1 MVLENFGKSLRDT
14 LKKVTRAGHID
25 KELMKEVVRDMQRA
39 LLQAD
44 VNVKLALELTRR
56 IEQRV
61 FGEEPPSGMSLREW
75 AVKVVYD
82 ELVAILGTR
91 REPRLRR
98 HRVML
103 VGLYGQGKTTTAGK
117 LARYYRNKGL
127 SVGVIAGDVHR
138 PAAYDQL
145 QQLADGLGAP
155 FYGERGNPDAPSVV
169 RAGLT
174 EMEQADVVIIDTA
187 GRHSLDSDLVH
198 EMERVAAVAEPDEI
212 YLVLD
217 AAVGQQAGP
226 QAQAIHDAEGVSG
239 VVLTKLDGTAKGG
252 GALSAVAVTE
262 APIIFIGVG
271 EGPADLE
278 SFDPER
284 FIGRLLGY
292 GDLTGL
298 LEKAREVMDEDKAEE
313 TARKLLSGKFTLV
326 ELREQMDALS
336 GMGSM
341 QKIMQMIPGFASLQS
356 RQGKGDMDATEARMN
371 KFKVI
376 MDSMTEYEMQNPRM
390 IKSSRIKRISQ
401 GAGVDP
407 QHVKGLLKY
416 YNQSKSM
423 VKNLAGNRRMQ
434 KRLMRQMQQGGD
446 LGI

>member
-1 MVLENFGKSLRDT
+1 MVLEGFGKSLRDT
-14 LKKVTRAGHID
+14 LRKVTRAGHID

-155 FYGERGNPDAPSVV
+155 FYGERRNPDAPSVV

-226 QAQAIHDAEGVSG
+226 QAQAFHDAVGVSG

>member
-1 MVLENFGKSLRDT
+1 
-14 LKKVTRAGHID
+14 
-25 KELMKEVVRDMQRA
+25 VVRDMQRA

-226 QAQAIHDAEGVSG
+226 QAQAFHDAVGVSG

>member
-1 MVLENFGKSLRDT
+1 MVLDNLGGALRNT
-14 LKKVTRAGHID
+14 LKKLTRAGHVD

-61 FGEEPPSGMSLREW
+61 FGEEPPTGMSMREW

-82 ELVAILGTR
+82 ELVAILGQK

-98 HRVML
+98 HKVML

-117 LARYYRNKGL
+117 LARYYHNKGL

-145 QQLADGLGAP
+145 QQLAENLSAP
-155 FYGERGNPDAPSVV
+155 FYGERGNPDASAVV
-169 RAGLT
+169 KAGLA
-174 EMEQADVVIIDTA
+174 EMGNLEVVIIDTA
-187 GRHSLDSDLVH
+187 GRHSLDTDLVE
-198 EMERVAAVAEPDEI
+198 EMERVAGVAEPDEI

-226 QAQAIHDAEGVSG
+226 QAQAFHDAVGVTG

-278 SFDPER
+278 TFDGER

-292 GDLTGL
+292 GDLSGL
-298 LEKAREVMDEDKAEE
+298 LEKAKEVMDEDTAEE
-313 TARKLLSGKFTLV
+313 TARKLLSGKFTLI
-326 ELREQMDALS
+326 ELREQMNALK
-336 GMGSM
+336 GMGKM
-341 QKIMQMIPGFASLQS
+341 KKVMEMIPGFANIQA
-356 RQGKGDMDATEARMN
+356 RQKKGEMEATDARM
-371 KFKVI
+371 KQFQII
-376 MDSMTEYEMQNPRM
+376 MDSMTDHEMRNPRL
-390 IKSSRIKRISQ
+390 IKSSRIKRIAK

-407 QHVKGLLKY
+407 QQVKGLLKY

-423 VKNLAGNRRMQ
+423 VKGLAGNRRMQ

-446 LGI
+446 LGL

>member
-1 MVLENFGKSLRDT
+1 MVLEGFGKSLRDT
-14 LKKVTRAGHID
+14 LRKVTRAGHID

-226 QAQAIHDAEGVSG
+226 QAQAFHDAVGVSG

-407 QHVKGLLKY
+407 QHVKGLLKS

>member
-1 MVLENFGKSLRDT
+1 MVLEGFGKSLRDT
-14 LKKVTRAGHID
+14 LRKVTRAGHID

-56 IEQRV
+56 IEKRV

-82 ELVAILGTR
+82 ELVAILGTK
-91 REPRLRR
+91 REPRLKR

-117 LARYYRNKGL
+117 LARYYHNKGL

-145 QQLADGLGAP
+145 QQLADGLDAP
-155 FYGERGNPDAPSVV
+155 FYGERGNPDAPAIVK
-169 RAGLT
+169 AGLAH
-174 EMEQADVVIIDTA
+174 MEHLEVVIIDTA
-187 GRHSLDSDLVH
+187 GRHSLDTDLVE
-198 EMERVAAVAEPDEI
+198 EMERVAAVAEPDEF

-226 QAQAIHDAEGVSG
+226 QAQAFHDAVGITG

-252 GALSAVAVTE
+252 GALSAVAITE
-262 APIIFIGVG
+262 APIMFIGVG
-271 EGPADLE
+271 EGPSDLE

-292 GDLTGL
+292 GDISGL

-313 TARKLLSGKFTLV
+313 TARKMLSGKFTLV
-326 ELREQMDALS
+326 ELRDQMDALS

-341 QKIMQMIPGFASLQS
+341 QKLMQMIPGFANLQS
-356 RQGKGDMDATEARMN
+356 KQGKGDMDATEARMK

-376 MDSMTEYEMQNPRM
+376 MDSMTEYEMQNPRL
-390 IKSSRIKRISQ
+390 IKSSRIKRIAR

-407 QHVKGLLKY
+407 QQVKGLLKY

-434 KRLMRQMQQGGD
+434 KRLMRQMQQSGD
-446 LGI
+446 LGM

>member
-1 MVLENFGKSLRDT
+1 MVLEGFGKSLRDT
-14 LKKVTRAGHID
+14 LRKVTRAGHID

-226 QAQAIHDAEGVSG
+226 QAQAFHDAVGVSG

>member
-1 MVLENFGKSLRDT
+1 MVLDKLGGALRDT

-61 FGEEPPSGMSLREW
+61 FGEDPPSGMSLREW

-82 ELVAILGTR
+82 ELVAILGAR
-91 REPRLRR
+91 KEARLRR

-117 LARYYRNKGL
+117 LARYYHNKGL

-145 QQLADGLGAP
+145 QQLADNLEAP
-155 FYGERGNPDAPSVV
+155 FHGERGNPDAPAVV
-169 RAGLT
+169 KAGLAQ
-174 EMEQADVVIIDTA
+174 MEHLEVVIIDTA

-198 EMERVAAVAEPDEI
+198 EMEQVAAVAEPDEI

-226 QAQAIHDAEGVSG
+226 QAQAFHDSVGVTG

-252 GALSAVAVTE
+252 GALSAVAVTS
-262 APIIFIGVG
+262 APIIFIGTG
-271 EGPADLE
+271 EGPGDLE
-278 SFDPER
+278 TFDPER

-298 LEKAREVMDEDKAEE
+298 LEKARDVMDEDKAEA

-326 ELREQMDALS
+326 ELREQINALS
-336 GMGSM
+336 GMGPL
-341 QKIMQMIPGFASLQS
+341 QKVMEMIPGFANLQGK
-356 RQGKGDMDATEARMN
+356 QAKGDMEATQARMKHFN
-371 KFKVI
+371 VI
-376 MDSMTEYEMQNPRM
+376 MDSMTEYEMQNPRN
-390 IKSSRIKRISQ
+390 IKSSRIKRIAR

-407 QHVKGLLKY
+407 QQVKGLLKY
-416 YNQSKSM
+416 YTQSKSM

>member
-1 MVLENFGKSLRDT
+1 MVLENLGKSLRDT

-61 FGEEPPSGMSLREW
+61 FGEEPPAGMSLREW

-82 ELVAILGTR
+82 ELVAILGAKR
-91 REPRLRR
+91 DPRLRR

-117 LARYYRNKGL
+117 LARYYQNKGL

-145 QQLADGLGAP
+145 QQLADKLGAP
-155 FYGERGNPDAPSVV
+155 FYGERGNPDAPAVV
-169 RAGLT
+169 KAGLAQ
-174 EMEQADVVIIDTA
+174 MEHLEAVIIDTA

-198 EMERVAAVAEPDEI
+198 EMERVAAVARPDEI

-226 QAQAIHDAEGVSG
+226 QAQAFHDAVGVTG

-278 SFDPER
+278 PFDPER

-292 GDLTGL
+292 GDLSGL

-326 ELREQMDALS
+326 ELREQINALS
-336 GMGSM
+336 GMGKM
-341 QKIMQMIPGFASLQS
+341 QKLMEMIPGFASLQG
-356 RQGKGDMDATEARMN
+356 RMGKGDMDATDARM
-371 KFKVI
+371 KHFTVI
-376 MDSMTEYEMQNPRM
+376 MDSMTDYEMQNPKF
-390 IKSSRIKRISQ
+390 IKSSRIKRIAR

-407 QHVKGLLKY
+407 QQVKGLLKY

-446 LGI
+446 LGM

>member
-56 IEQRV
+56 IEKRV

-82 ELVAILGTR
+82 ELVAILGTK
-91 REPRLRR
+91 REPRLKR

-117 LARYYRNKGL
+117 LARYYHNKGL

-145 QQLADGLGAP
+145 QQLADGLDAP
-155 FYGERGNPDAPSVV
+155 FYGERGNPDAPAIVK
-169 RAGLT
+169 AGLAH
-174 EMEQADVVIIDTA
+174 MEHLEVVIIDTA
-187 GRHSLDSDLVH
+187 GRHSLDTDLVE
-198 EMERVAAVAEPDEI
+198 EMERVAAVAEPDEF

-226 QAQAIHDAEGVSG
+226 QAQAFHDAVGITG

-252 GALSAVAVTE
+252 GALSAVAITE
-262 APIIFIGVG
+262 APIMFIGVG
-271 EGPADLE
+271 EGPSDLE

-292 GDLTGL
+292 GDISGL

-313 TARKLLSGKFTLV
+313 TARKMLSGKFTLV
-326 ELREQMDALS
+326 ELRDQMDALS

-341 QKIMQMIPGFASLQS
+341 QKLMQMIPGFANLQS
-356 RQGKGDMDATEARMN
+356 KQGKGDMDATEARMK

-376 MDSMTEYEMQNPRM
+376 MDSMTEYEMQNPRL
-390 IKSSRIKRISQ
+390 IKSSRIKRIAR

-407 QHVKGLLKY
+407 QQVKGLLKY

-434 KRLMRQMQQGGD
+434 KRLMRQMQQSGD
-446 LGI
+446 LGM

>member
-226 QAQAIHDAEGVSG
+226 QAQAFHDAVGVSG